1 MEQKEE
7 RSEQEVRGDI
17 AYSKRVI
24 RHLEVVFIILAV
36 VAAVFFGIIAWNNG
50 ILNVLSFTLTIF
62 ALVRIWK
69 IGEDFEMSLLL
80 DDWYLTYLT
89 DKKQDDDKT
98 A

>member
-1 MEQKEE
+1 
-7 RSEQEVRGDI
+7 
-17 AYSKRVI
+17 
-24 RHLEVVFIILAV
+24 VFIILAV

-80 DDWYLTYLT
+80 DDWYLAYLT
-89 DKKQDDDKT
+89 DKKQEDDET

>member
-1 MEQKEE
+1 MEQEEE
-7 RSEQEVRGDI
+7 RSEQEVRADI

-80 DDWYLTYLT
+80 DDWYLAYLT
-89 DKKQDDDKT
+89 DKKQEDDET